1 MTINSQGL
9 SFIPPSDLQNSFGN
23 YLVDIKWDE
32 MLAKRVEV
40 DPFGRFSNAQ
50 DLIKKLGKHSKL
62 QIRYKDWQGAPVAE
76 FVTNED
82 KLFPK

>member
-9 SFIPPSDLQNSFGN
+9 SFITPYDLQNSFGN

-32 MLAKRVEV
+32 MPAKRVEV
-40 DPFGRFSNAQ
+40 DRFGRFSNAQ

-62 QIRYKDWQGAPVAE
+62 QIRYKDWQGAPVA
-76 FVTNED
+76 
-82 KLFPK
+82 